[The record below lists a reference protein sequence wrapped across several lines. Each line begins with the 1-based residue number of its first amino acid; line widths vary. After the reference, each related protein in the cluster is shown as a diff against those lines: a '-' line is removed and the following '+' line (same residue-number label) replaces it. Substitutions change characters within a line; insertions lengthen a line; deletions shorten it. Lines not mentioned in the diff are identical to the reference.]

1 MNITRNNSDDLNA
14 VVTVKISKEDYAPQV
29 EKMLWNYRKT
39 AAIPGFRK
47 GAVPASMINKQYGKA
62 TLIEVVNKLL
72 QENFNK
78 YLQEENLD
86 LLGNPLPVINEDF
99 DWDANEFIFEFELGF
114 APEFDIK
121 LEDVDNITHYKIVAD
136 DALLD
141 EQVDRIRKQYGNKI
155 SKTEV
160 AEGDDIS
167 GTFVNEEKEINA
179 QATISTDVFK
189 DKETVKKFIGKKAG
203 DVISLNTKGLFT
215 DDHQLMEYLKVE
227 HDDVHNLDINV
238 DFTIEEVSSTEP
250 AELNQELFD
259 KLFGDGQVSSVEDIK
274 AKIKV
279 DAENQFATQADQ
291 RFLNDVTESLL
302 EKTNFDLPATFLK
315 KWMQT
320 AGENPL
326 TAEQAE
332 EEYNRSEKGL
342 RYQLIEGK
350 IVNANKLQ
358 LTFEE
363 LKQYTAGMIRQQMFQ
378 FGQTQPTDSD
388 VDGIVTRVLQ
398 NQEEAKKISDQL
410 MSQKMLNVYKQKVKS
425 NTKEVTYADFVK
437 ESYGE

>member
-179 QATISTDVFK
+179 QATITTDVFK

-203 DVISLNTKGLFT
+203 DVISLNTKGLFN

-378 FGQTQPTDSD
+378 FGQTQPTDAD

>member
-238 DFTIEEVSSTEP
+238 DFTIEEVSSTEQ

-378 FGQTQPTDSD
+378 FGQTQPTDAD

>member
-1 MNITRNNSDDLNA
+1 
-14 VVTVKISKEDYAPQV
+14 
-29 EKMLWNYRKT
+29 
-39 AAIPGFRK
+39 
-47 GAVPASMINKQYGKA
+47 
-62 TLIEVVNKLL
+62 
-72 QENFNK
+72 
-78 YLQEENLD
+78 
-86 LLGNPLPVINEDF
+86 
-99 DWDANEFIFEFELGF
+99 
-114 APEFDIK
+114 
-121 LEDVDNITHYKIVAD
+121 
-136 DALLD
+136 
-141 EQVDRIRKQYGNKI
+141 
-155 SKTEV
+155 
-160 AEGDDIS
+160 
-167 GTFVNEEKEINA
+167 
-179 QATISTDVFK
+179 
-189 DKETVKKFIGKKAG
+189 
-203 DVISLNTKGLFT
+203 
-215 DDHQLMEYLKVE
+215 MEYLKVE

-378 FGQTQPTDSD
+378 FGQTQPTDAD

>member
-203 DVISLNTKGLFT
+203 DVISLNTKGLFN

>member
-378 FGQTQPTDSD
+378 FGQTQPTDAD

>member
-1 MNITRNNSDDLNA
+1 MKITRNNSDDLNA

-29 EKMLWNYRKT
+29 EKKLWNYRKT
-39 AAIPGFRK
+39 AVIPGFRK
-47 GAVPASMINKQYGKA
+47 GAVPASMINKQYGRA
-62 TLIEVVNKLL
+62 TLVEEVNKLL

-86 LLGNPLPVINEDF
+86 LLGNPLPIINDDF
-99 DWDANEFIFEFELGF
+99 NWDADEFTFEFELGF
-114 APEFDIK
+114 APEFDIN
-121 LEDVDNITHYKIVAD
+121 LENVDNITHYKIVAD

-155 SKTEV
+155 PKTEV

-179 QATISTDVFK
+179 QATITLDVFK
-189 DKETVKKFIGKKAG
+189 DKETAKKFIGKKAG
-203 DVISLNTKGLFT
+203 DVISLNTKGLFN
-215 DDHQLMEYLKVE
+215 DDHQLMEYLKVD
-227 HDDVHNLDINV
+227 HDDVHNLDITV

-259 KLFGDGQVSSVEDIK
+259 KLFGEGQVSSVEDIK

-279 DAENQFATQADQ
+279 DAENQFAIQADQ
-291 RFLNDVTESLL
+291 KFLNDVTEFLL
-302 EKTNFDLPATFLK
+302 HTTKFDLPSTFLK

-350 IVNANKLQ
+350 IVNANNLQ

-363 LKQYTAGMIRQQMFQ
+363 LKAYTSGMIRQQMFQ
-378 FGQTQPTDSD
+378 FGQTQPTDAD
-388 VDGIVTRVLQ
+388 VDGIVARVLQ

-410 MSQKMLNVYKQKVKS
+410 MSQKMLNLYKQKVKS
-425 NTKEVTYADFVK
+425 TEKEVTYADFVK